1 MHVYEGTWNNGFDL
15 EELFG
20 TMVTVWNWLSPSF
33 NTTQTNQ
40 SIYEDIISST
50 RFFSLVGWLDGWS
63 VNHNFLKGRVLFSP
77 WLLCNFAKR
86 LKYEQT
92 LKGTAHILLSYE
104 APFRSNLLKKNHWQ
118 VCGSGSSPIRCFF
131 LDPDPV
137 FKFLLVRIVKKYRKQ
152 FLIENSQIKNEKFS

>member
-63 VNHNFLKGRVLFSP
+63 VNHNFLKERVLSSP

-92 LKGTAHILLSYE
+92 LQGTAHILLSYE
-104 APFRSNLLKKNHWQ
+104 AAFRSNLLKKPT
-118 VCGSGSSPIRCFF
+118 GRFA
-131 LDPDPV
+131 DPDPV
-137 FKFLLVRIVKKYRKQ
+137 RSGVFSGSGSGF
-152 FLIENSQIKNEKFS
+152 QISLGPDPDRQKIQETISY